1 MMEGK
6 GMRGIRGAITVAQ
19 NDKQEIHEAAQQMM
33 REILRQNELDTEVIG
48 AVICT
53 MTEDLTAAFPTAGIR
68 TLPGFELVPLF
79 DARQCAIDGSLPLCI
94 RVLVLADIDLPQ
106 RGVRHVYLGKAANLR
121 PDIAAADKL

>member
-1 MMEGK
+1 
-6 GMRGIRGAITVAQ
+6 MRGIRGAITVAQ

-33 REILRQNELDTEVIG
+33 REILRQNGLDTEAIG

-68 TLPGFELVPLF
+68 ALPGFELVPLF

-106 RGVRHVYLGKAANLR
+106 RDVRHVYLGKAANLR
-121 PDIAAADKL
+121 PDIAVADKL

>member
-33 REILRQNELDTEVIG
+33 REILRQNGLDTEVIG

-53 MTEDLTAAFPTAGIR
+53 MTEDLTTAFPTAGIR
-68 TLPGFELVPLF
+68 TLPGFELVPRF

>member
-33 REILRQNELDTEVIG
+33 REILRQNGLDTEVIG

-53 MTEDLTAAFPTAGIR
+53 MTEDLTAGIR

>member
-53 MTEDLTAAFPTAGIR
+53 MT
-68 TLPGFELVPLF
+68 
-79 DARQCAIDGSLPLCI
+79 
-94 RVLVLADIDLPQ
+94 
-106 RGVRHVYLGKAANLR
+106 
-121 PDIAAADKL
+121 